1 MFSQMNWTRITIALF
16 IFAGP
21 ALAFAQ
27 NAPKKA
33 PTMNRMPA
41 QAAPAPE
48 NADDKLDVSELEKKY
63 WAAKDTEFSVVQN
76 RLFSKAGRFTLSGS
90 YGSMLNDPWATG
102 NTYGVNLGY
111 YFNERW
117 GVELV
122 YSPTDSKD
130 NQAVERLKN
139 QAGYPDHNLLKDYY
153 GLHVMFVPFY
163 AKMSVMD
170 WMIIYFDMAFAL
182 GVGMQSY
189 DQMKE
194 EGNTTVSTP
203 AVSLDVTQN
212 FFLHKNLALR
222 LDLKNRWYSEETMKY
237 RAIHANS
244 PNRSNGSAI
253 SNSSFLLIGLSLFF

>member
-1 MFSQMNWTRITIALF
+1 MFSQLNWTRATIAFL
-16 IFAGP
+16 ILAAP

-33 PTMNRMPA
+33 PSMTRMPA
-41 QAAPAPE
+41 QATTPPQSS
-48 NADDKLDVSELEKKY
+48 DDKLDVSDLEKKY
-63 WAAKDTEFSVVQN
+63 WAAKDSEFSVVQN

-90 YGSMLNDPWATG
+90 YGTMLNDPWATG

-122 YSPTDSKD
+122 YSGTDSQD

-153 GLHVMFVPFY
+153 GIQVMFVPFY

-170 WMIIYFDMAFAL
+170 WTIIYFDMSFAL
-182 GVGMQSY
+182 GAGMQSY

-203 AVSLDVTQN
+203 AVNFDVTQH
-212 FFLHKNLALR
+212 FFLHKNFALR
-222 LDLKNRWYSEETMKY
+222 VDLKNRWYSEETVKY
-237 RAIHANS
+237 RASYANS
-244 PNRSNGSAI
+244 PNRSNGSAMT
-253 SNSSFLLIGLSLFF
+253 NSSFLLFGLSLFY